1 MDNNIFNLPNV
12 LTIFRFPA
20 GLALLW
26 LLMQYNPVSIGNS
39 DKMWVSILL
48 TIVAVLAFLSDFFD
62 GKLAR
67 KHGIVTNFGKMLDP
81 VADSMLF
88 TLLMLG
94 LAMSPRFEV
103 PIWFAVIMLY
113 REAGVQILRRYAA
126 VGGVVLMAGWAGKA
140 KMFIQCIGMGALAI
154 LLLVKDL
161 SFIDIPEIVLTKFAW
176 WASALSAI
184 VGLISLYLYVKQLPE
199 MMKEQVKK

>member
-1 MDNNIFNLPNV
+1 MDKNIYNLPNA

-26 LLMQYNPVSIGNS
+26 LLMQYNTPEAGNAG
-39 DKMWVSILL
+39 KAWVSIL
-48 TIVAVLAFLSDFFD
+48 IAIFAVLAFLSDLFD

-94 LAMSPRFEV
+94 LAMSPRFGV
-103 PIWFAVIMLY
+103 SIWFTVIMLY
-113 REAGVQILRRYAA
+113 REAGVQIMRRYAA

-140 KMFIQCIGMGALAI
+140 KMFVQCIGMGVLAF
-154 LLLVKDL
+154 LLLITDL
-161 SFIDIPEIVLTKFAW
+161 NIIAVPEFILSGFAW
-176 WASALSAI
+176 WASALSAL
-184 VGLISLYLYVKQLPE
+184 VGMISLGLYIKQLPE
-199 MMKEQVKK
+199 MMREQAGK

>member
-1 MDNNIFNLPNV
+1 MDKNIFNLPNV

-26 LLMQYNPVSIGNS
+26 LLMQYNPASIGNS

-103 PIWFAVIMLY
+103 PIWFTVIMLY

-161 SFIDIPEIVLTKFAW
+161 SFIDIPELVLTKFAW

-184 VGLISLYLYVKQLPE
+184 VGLISLYLYIKQLPE

>member
-1 MDNNIFNLPNV
+1 MDKSIYNLPNA

-26 LLMQYNPVSIGNS
+26 LLMQYNTPEVGNAG
-39 DKMWVSILL
+39 KGWVSILI
-48 TIVAVLAFLSDFFD
+48 TVFAILAFLSDFYD

-67 KHGIVTNFGKMLDP
+67 KYGIVTNFGKMLDP

-94 LAMSPRFEV
+94 VAMSPRFDV
-103 PIWFAVIMLY
+103 PIWFTVIMLY
-113 REAGVQILRRYAA
+113 REAGVQIMRRYAA

-140 KMFIQCIGMGALAI
+140 KMFVQCIGMGALAI
-154 LLLVKDL
+154 LL
-161 SFIDIPEIVLTKFAW
+161 FIDDMNILSVTDTVLSEFAW

-184 VGLISLYLYVKQLPE
+184 VGLISLVLYIKQLPE
-199 MMKEQVKK
+199 MMKEQAGK

>member
-1 MDNNIFNLPNV
+1 MDKKIYNLPNA

-26 LLMQYNPVSIGNS
+26 LLMQYNTPEVGNTG
-39 DKMWVSILL
+39 KGWVSIL
-48 TIVAVLAFLSDFFD
+48 IAIFAILAFLSDLFD

-103 PIWFAVIMLY
+103 SIWFTVIMLY
-113 REAGVQILRRYAA
+113 REAGVQIMRRYAA

-140 KMFIQCIGMGALAI
+140 KMFVQCIGMGVLAF
-154 LLLVKDL
+154 LLLITDL
-161 SFIDIPEIVLTKFAW
+161 NIIAVPEFILSGFAW
-176 WASALSAI
+176 WASALSAL
-184 VGLISLYLYVKQLPE
+184 VGMISLALYIKQLPE
-199 MMKEQVKK
+199 MMKEQASK

>member
-1 MDNNIFNLPNV
+1 MDKNIYNLPNA

-26 LLMQYNPVSIGNS
+26 LLMQYNTPEVGNTG
-39 DKMWVSILL
+39 KGWVSIL
-48 TIVAVLAFLSDFFD
+48 IAIFAILAFLSDLFD

-103 PIWFAVIMLY
+103 SIWFTVIMLY
-113 REAGVQILRRYAA
+113 REAGVQIMRRYAA

-140 KMFIQCIGMGALAI
+140 KMFVQCIGMGVLAF
-154 LLLVKDL
+154 LLLITDL
-161 SFIDIPEIVLTKFAW
+161 NIIAVPEFILSGFAW
-176 WASALSAI
+176 WASALSAL
-184 VGLISLYLYVKQLPE
+184 VGMISLALYIKQLPE
-199 MMKEQVKK
+199 MMKEQASK